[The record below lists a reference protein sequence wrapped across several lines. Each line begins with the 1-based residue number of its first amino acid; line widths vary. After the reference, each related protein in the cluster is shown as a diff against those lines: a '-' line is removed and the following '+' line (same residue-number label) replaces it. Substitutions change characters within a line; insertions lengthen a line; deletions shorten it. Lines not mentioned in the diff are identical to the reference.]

1 MKLYTM
7 CLSTKGELQ
16 IMEKIMKK
24 NKKFVFL
31 VSLTAIVTTL
41 TSLIAPIIIQY
52 LTNKKNLNSQAMIYI
67 FLAML
72 LSLVIQ
78 LVIMVYKENF
88 AARF

>member
-1 MKLYTM
+1 MLFLIRSNIFLFIQYILGKTAKILISIMKLYTM

-52 LTNKKNLNSQAMIYI
+52 LTNKKTLIHRQ
-67 FLAML
+67 
-72 LSLVIQ
+72 
-78 LVIMVYKENF
+78 
-88 AARF
+88 

>member
-52 LTNKKNLNSQAMIYI
+52 LTNKKTLIHRQ
-67 FLAML
+67 
-72 LSLVIQ
+72 
-78 LVIMVYKENF
+78 
-88 AARF
+88 